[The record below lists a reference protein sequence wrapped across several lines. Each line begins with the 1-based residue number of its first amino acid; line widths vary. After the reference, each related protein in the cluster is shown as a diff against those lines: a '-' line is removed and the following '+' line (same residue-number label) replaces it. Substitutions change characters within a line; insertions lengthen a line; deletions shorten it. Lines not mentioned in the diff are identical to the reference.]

1 MERTHY
7 QSDWQV
13 SLASENWIDFDEP
26 QKEEFE
32 YKGGKS
38 ELSVLRHR
46 LIGQTKEIKNIE
58 KVFENGSTRD
68 HQAIK

>member
-1 MERTHY
+1 MNHK
-7 QSDWQV
+7 
-13 SLASENWIDFDEP
+13 
-26 QKEEFE
+26 KEEFE

-68 HQAIK
+68 HPAIK